1 MKRLLLFFG
10 LVSCVFLSDLSAQM
24 TAKSPMAD
32 ASATSPELAFNDWS
46 IYADQESNTYFID
59 FEQLALNVNTVVVK
73 STDGQV
79 MWQEDVFDLPVN
91 SIYELD
97 FSGFSAGE
105 YFIELEAFTGVIRK
119 IVQHKG

>member
-1 MKRLLLFFG
+1 MNRLFLLFG
-10 LVSCVFLSDLSAQM
+10 LVTFLFLTDLSAQM
-24 TAKSPMAD
+24 TAKSPLAS

-59 FEQLALNVNTVVVK
+59 FEQLALNVNKVVVK
-73 STDGQV
+73 STNGQV

-97 FSGFSAGE
+97 FSTFSAGE

>member
-1 MKRLLLFFG
+1 
-10 LVSCVFLSDLSAQM
+10 
-24 TAKSPMAD
+24 MAD